1 MKTHSFALAFAL
13 MLVCISPD
21 LRAAANAAADSGVSD
36 SLLSSLIQ
44 QAPGL
49 RMDVLRLAFTAA
61 LSAEDR
67 GLIRRRDVLT
77 VIDYSLPS
85 TEPRLFVFDLKAGKL
100 LFRELVA
107 HGRNSGD
114 NKASFFSNS
123 PGSLATS
130 LGLFVTAE
138 PYIGGNG
145 YSLRLK
151 GLESGV
157 NDMAWDRMIV
167 MHGAAYVSGAAVKA
181 MGRLGRSW
189 GCPAVRREIAHQM
202 IDTLR
207 GGSPVFAYYPER
219 SWLIKSP
226 FVQTRF
232 IAALFSSPVAEHQSA
247 AK

>member
-1 MKTHSFALAFAL
+1 MKKISAAMAFAL
-13 MLVCISPD
+13 MMIVVAPEG
-21 LRAAANAAADSGVSD
+21 RAAGIPAADANVPE
-36 SLLSSLIQ
+36 SLLSTLVR

-49 RMDVLRLAFTAA
+49 RLDVLRLAFTAA
-61 LSAEDR
+61 LSAENR
-67 GLIRRRDVLT
+67 GLVKRRDLLT

-85 TEPRLFVFDLKAGKL
+85 TEPRLFVFDLNAGKL

-114 NKASFFSNS
+114 NQASFFSNN

-145 YSLRLK
+145 YSLRLR

-157 NDMAWDRMIV
+157 NDQAWDRLIV
-167 MHGAAYVSGAAVKA
+167 MHGASYVSNAAVKA

-189 GCPAVRREIAHQM
+189 GCPAIRQEIAHQM

-207 GGSPVFAYYPER
+207 GGSPVFAYYPEK
-219 SWLIKSP
+219 SWLSKSS
-226 FVQTRF
+226 FVQTRYLS
-232 IAALFSSPVAEHQSA
+232 ALFGSPAAEQTA